1 MHTVPATFLDRL
13 STPLARLTLLQ
24 RMLLFALMAITSML
38 VVGVPPILSY
48 DHIQSSRQLQNSH
61 YDAALTV
68 KNIYVTH
75 LQTRSVLL
83 DLLHAQASAARSSLQ
98 QRLVQLDAQFDADVA
113 HLRQLVPEHE
123 VLIAR
128 IEDGHRKRLSFRA
141 ILLDKLTS
149 GHPEAALAI
158 INDPAQQDK
167 ARQMIDE
174 PLSALTTSIRDST
187 RQANLDLLDE
197 EQLQVKLMLAAMAFG
212 VIFFL
217 AISLLVTRSIVKPL
231 FHLRDRIAELVDGK
245 LDAEISFVDQKNEI
259 GEIARA
265 LFFLQQSAREQDN
278 KAWSKEHLA
287 AISAEAQK
295 AESLE
300 EYGNA
305 LLARLCPLVG
315 AVQALCYV
323 DIDSNDQM
331 QPISAYGRS
340 TLGPAFAF
348 GEGLVGQCAKD
359 QKPLVTTIPPAGS
372 LHFASGLLNSPP
384 ERLLLLPLMQ
394 RNSAIGIIELALS
407 APPVTR
413 VTLLLEELPAVLAP
427 TLEVQR
433 RNLRTERLAQEIQAQ
448 AEEIGRK
455 EEEMRRLLESTSEGI
470 FGVDLKGHITF
481 ANTAAAHLLGY
492 TEAALLIGV
501 ASHENMHSIYPDGSP
516 YPKADCP
523 ICQTMKTN
531 ASSSCDNE
539 IFLRADGSSFPVAYS
554 CAPLSRNGRVIG
566 AVVSFQDIT
575 ERQALGEEMRNARKL
590 AEEAS
595 RMKSDFLA
603 NMSHEI
609 RTPMNAIIGMAHLA
623 LNTELTPRQRDYLRK
638 IRLSGQHLLGI
649 INDILDISK
658 IEAGK
663 LLVEKTDFDLE
674 TTLTGVINLIADK
687 AAEKDLEIVLDVAA
701 DVPINVIGDSLRLG
715 QVLINYANNAVKFT
729 ERGEIDLIVRV
740 REKDDDCVKLWFG
753 VRDTGIGLTPE
764 QIATL
769 FSAFTQADAS
779 TTRKYGGTGLGL
791 AISRQLA
798 ELMGGEVGVDSVP
811 GQGSTF
817 WFTARLGIGH
827 ASTRLLLPEPDL
839 RGRHVLVVDDNA
851 NARQVMGEMLSGMS
865 FNVDVVPSG
874 PAAVDAVQQADRER
888 KPYDLVFMDWHMP
901 EMDGIEAGRRIRK
914 LSLAEPPHLLLVTA
928 YGREEVF
935 HEAEESGI
943 HDILVK
949 PVNASVLFDAAM
961 RVLHGHE
968 GERPQLVAPAS
979 EMLSALSTIAGAR
992 ILLVEDNELNQ
1003 EVALELLRQAR
1014 FAVDLAENGKVALQ
1028 RLEATSYDLVL
1039 MDMQMPVLDGI
1050 DATTALRQRPEL
1062 AGLPVVAMTANVLE
1076 ADRQRCLDAGMN
1088 DFLSKPI
1095 EPELLWQALLKWIPA
1110 RHAAGTEPAIAAQLA
1125 VPPAPTFVLQIP
1137 GIDVGPALR
1146 RMLGMTELFLNA
1158 LRKFCSLQ
1166 ADSGTQIRAALAR
1179 KDWPEAQ
1186 RLAHTLKGSAG
1197 NIGATELEASAA
1209 TLEENLRLRQASDLV
1224 LPRITDIEAQ
1234 LQAQIAAILIA
1245 LPAPVRADSP
1255 VSLDEFE
1262 QLLVANNPE
1271 VMAWLEQHEHGLRDI
1286 LPAARMTEI
1295 EAAVRTFDLDDALQL
1310 LRRSRSEETS
1320 T

>member
-1 MHTVPATFLDRL
+1 
-13 STPLARLTLLQ
+13 
-24 RMLLFALMAITSML
+24 
-38 VVGVPPILSY
+38 
-48 DHIQSSRQLQNSH
+48 
-61 YDAALTV
+61 
-68 KNIYVTH
+68 
-75 LQTRSVLL
+75 
-83 DLLHAQASAARSSLQ
+83 
-98 QRLVQLDAQFDADVA
+98 
-113 HLRQLVPEHE
+113 
-123 VLIAR
+123 
-128 IEDGHRKRLSFRA
+128 
-141 ILLDKLTS
+141 
-149 GHPEAALAI
+149 
-158 INDPAQQDK
+158 
-167 ARQMIDE
+167 
-174 PLSALTTSIRDST
+174 
-187 RQANLDLLDE
+187 
-197 EQLQVKLMLAAMAFG
+197 
-212 VIFFL
+212 
-217 AISLLVTRSIVKPL
+217 
-231 FHLRDRIAELVDGK
+231 
-245 LDAEISFVDQKNEI
+245 
-259 GEIARA
+259 
-265 LFFLQQSAREQDN
+265 
-278 KAWSKEHLA
+278 
-287 AISAEAQK
+287 
-295 AESLE
+295 
-300 EYGNA
+300 
-305 LLARLCPLVG
+305 
-315 AVQALCYV
+315 
-323 DIDSNDQM
+323 
-331 QPISAYGRS
+331 
-340 TLGPAFAF
+340 
-348 GEGLVGQCAKD
+348 
-359 QKPLVTTIPPAGS
+359 
-372 LHFASGLLNSPP
+372 
-384 ERLLLLPLMQ
+384 
-394 RNSAIGIIELALS
+394 
-407 APPVTR
+407 
-413 VTLLLEELPAVLAP
+413 
-427 TLEVQR
+427 
-433 RNLRTERLAQEIQAQ
+433 
-448 AEEIGRK
+448 
-455 EEEMRRLLESTSEGI
+455 
-470 FGVDLKGHITF
+470 
-481 ANTAAAHLLGY
+481 
-492 TEAALLIGV
+492 
-501 ASHENMHSIYPDGSP
+501 
-516 YPKADCP
+516 
-523 ICQTMKTN
+523 
-531 ASSSCDNE
+531 
-539 IFLRADGSSFPVAYS
+539 
-554 CAPLSRNGRVIG
+554 
-566 AVVSFQDIT
+566 
-575 ERQALGEEMRNARKL
+575 
-590 AEEAS
+590 
-595 RMKSDFLA
+595 
-603 NMSHEI
+603 MSHEI

-674 TTLTGVINLIADK
+674 TTLTGVINLIANK

-961 RVLHGHE
+961 RVLHGNE
-968 GERPQLVAPAS
+968 GERPLLVAPAS